1 MKERYDLARARIKE
15 IIEES
20 KGLDIYSPFFRKQS
34 VFVSGLL
41 DLYEDI
47 CEKGPIEG
55 KSPEELKK
63 RNDFLYEDIYE
74 NNYKTSYVNPNFCFE
89 EFGNIGKYFCV
100 LAAEMRGMIPFIFE
114 NQADE
119 IVIKLELFLE
129 VYGLVYGCVSEGT
142 ELKEEELHDIFY
154 YYVFDY
160 SEDEFV
166 RRIAQQLVYNE
177 DYATRVIEEYDWNEP
192 SSLFAFGEYVGENE
206 IKTLEAVAKLDEET
220 VEIMARTY
228 VDGFVR
234 GFEVSKKDMTKKKTV
249 NIRFR
254 LGFEKVVQRAIEL
267 FEEAGLKPVI
277 YRAGSDIFGRYGIYK
292 PGYYGG
298 LANPQFDEDHKEDL
312 ALVLDGHLVTRRIEG
327 MISAYE
333 KVTREACEWA
343 GPACMEIFGEESFL
357 PKDCEHAVKY
367 GKDKQSLYNDYRV
380 KSSKVQND
388 YIKREE
394 RSFTIIA
401 WPTPAIGDNYDEIL
415 KGIVKVNT
423 LDVEL
428 YKNIQQTIIDTLDES
443 EYVHVKGMNG
453 NRTDL
458 KISLYELKDPSKETK
473 FENCLSDVNI
483 PLGEVFTSPVLKGTE
498 GTLHV
503 KKVFLNDLKFT
514 DIELGIKDG
523 KIVSYTCGNY
533 EDEEKNKKFI
543 ETNLLFHHET
553 LPMGEFAIG
562 TNTFAYSLADRFN
575 IGDKMP
581 ILIAEKMGPHFAFGD
596 TCYSNEES
604 VRVFNPDGKEMMAKE
619 NGEEYSYCHTD
630 ITIPYD
636 ELGSLCAVDKT
647 GENTPIILEGKFV
660 LEGTKKLN
668 EALN

>member
-1 MKERYDLARARIKE
+1 MNERYELARARIKE
-15 IIEES
+15 IIKES
-20 KGLDIYSPFFRKQS
+20 EGLGVYGPFFRKQAELIT
-34 VFVSGLL
+34 GIL
-41 DLYEDI
+41 DIYEDI

-55 KSPEELKK
+55 KSLEELKE
-63 RNDFLYEDIYE
+63 RNDFLYEDLYSK
-74 NNYKTSYVNPNFCFE
+74 NYPTSYVNPEYCFE
-89 EFGNIGKYFCV
+89 KFGNLGKYFCV
-100 LAAEMRGMIPFIFE
+100 LAAEMRSLIQFVFE
-114 NQADE
+114 NLPED
-119 IVIKLELFLE
+119 IVIRLELFLE
-129 VYGLVYGCVSEGT
+129 IYGLVSGYINDGNEIA
-142 ELKEEELHDIFY
+142 EDEIRDIFY

-160 SEDEFV
+160 SEDESV
-166 RRIAQQLVYNE
+166 RRIAEQLVYTE
-177 DYATRVIEEYDWNEP
+177 DYATRVIEEYDWNDTC
-192 SSLFAFGEYVGENE
+192 SLYAFGEYVGTNE
-206 IKTLEAVAKLDEET
+206 IKTLQSVSALDEDT
-220 VEIMARTY
+220 IDLMARTY

-234 GFEVSKKDMTKKKTV
+234 GFTVSRKDMTKKKTV

-254 LGFEKVVQRAIEL
+254 LGFEKVVKRAIEL
-267 FEEAGLKPVI
+267 FDEAGLKPVI
-277 YRAGSDIFGRYGIYK
+277 YRAGNDLFGRYGIYK

-333 KVTREACEWA
+333 KVVREAGEWA

-357 PKDCEHAVKY
+357 PADSEHAVKY
-367 GKDKQSLYNDYRV
+367 GKLKQSLYNDYRI
-380 KSSKVQND
+380 KASKVQND

-401 WPTPAIGDNYDEIL
+401 WPTPSIGARYDEIL
-415 KGIVKVNT
+415 EGIVKVNT

-428 YKNIQQTIIDTLDES
+428 YKDIQQTITDTLDKS
-443 EYVHVKGMNG
+443 EYVLVKGMNG
-453 NRTDL
+453 NRTNL
-458 KISLYELKDPSKETK
+458 RISLYKLKDPSKETK
-473 FENCLSDVNI
+473 FENCLADVNI

-503 KKVFLNDLKFT
+503 KEVFLNDLKFT

-533 EDEEKNKKFI
+533 EDEEKNRKFI

-553 LPMGEFAIG
+553 LPMGEFAVG
-562 TNTFAYSLADRFN
+562 TNTFAYSLATEYN
-575 IGDKMP
+575 ILDKMP

-630 ITIPYD
+630 ITIPYN
-636 ELGSLCAVDKT
+636 ELGSLSGVFANGDEV
-647 GENTPIILEGKFV
+647 EIIHNGRFV
-660 LEGTKKLN
+660 LEGTEKLN
-668 EALN
+668 EAFN